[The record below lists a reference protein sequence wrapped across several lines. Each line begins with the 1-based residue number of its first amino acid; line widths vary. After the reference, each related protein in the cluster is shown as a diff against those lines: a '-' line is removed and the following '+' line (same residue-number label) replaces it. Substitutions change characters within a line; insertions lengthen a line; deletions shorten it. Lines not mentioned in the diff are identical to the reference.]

1 MKILNVK
8 HITEAVDRVAR
19 IGRDY
24 AKNMPLFLQDLP
36 NIRNLKMEEAKDAI
50 RILKSGLKNYYLI
63 EAKKDPKIKIT
74 KFAKSRAT
82 VIFGSNLYFKSFHT
96 ESRTEVI
103 RPNRF
108 NDLRRKYQEV
118 PYLYTEEAF
127 LDYETEYD
135 FPHRRYERHLAE
147 MFRNNSTKV
156 TKLRVYSTEQCFRKE
171 EKDLD
176 EVDLLIA
183 ELEFVLGTPVQHQEI
198 DLDPLD
204 YINNRSEIFL
214 SSTIDN
220 KLEELKPVI
229 VVLAD
234 TKLSRLSKQSRHLQ
248 QTQLKAKK
256 ILERNAKL
264 KADKV
269 FITKR
274 RFGVEAAHL
283 VNPKKRT
290 YKIVEALGPLDIK
303 GMVDKVREGL
313 TRKTTIS
320 TVNVESL
327 EKGEGVED
335 ST

>member
-183 ELEFVLGTPVQHQEI
+183 ELEFVLGNQPDVKSEEESQEEQSI
-198 DLDPLD
+198 
-204 YINNRSEIFL
+204 I
-214 SSTIDN
+214 IDN
-220 KLEELKPVI
+220 KMAEPII
-229 VVLAD
+229 VELAD

>member
-183 ELEFVLGTPVQHQEI
+183 ELEFVLGNQPDVKSEEESQEEQSIII
-198 DLDPLD
+198 DSKMAEP
-204 YINNRSEIFL
+204 I
-214 SSTIDN
+214 
-220 KLEELKPVI
+220 I
-229 VVLAD
+229 VELAD

>member
-50 RILKSGLKNYYLI
+50 RILKSGLKNYYLL

-183 ELEFVLGTPVQHQEI
+183 ELEFVLGNQPDVKSEEESQEEQSIII
-198 DLDPLD
+198 DSKMAEP
-204 YINNRSEIFL
+204 I
-214 SSTIDN
+214 
-220 KLEELKPVI
+220 I
-229 VVLAD
+229 VELAD